1 MRELQRHLKAQGVE
15 FVSEADESTTNLR
28 QITFCTSGSFD
39 SFDTFVTF
47 GSSGSFGT
55 FASFG
60 TFSPR
65 PALDRV

>member
-39 SFDTFVTF
+39 SFVTF

-60 TFSPR
+60 TFSPH